1 MANNS
6 NNYADVNLENWGI
19 EKTPGNRDAELQAT
33 RFNFARYQLQRK
45 NHFQVQFLPSRY
57 DPSLVIDPELR
68 FMLKSFPLP
77 KETTEAQ
84 DINYFNQT
92 IKVAGKTTFD
102 NFTMVLRDSI
112 GFDVEQKFLNWRNR
126 VYDPRTGRMGL
137 AAMYK
142 LDAMVYEFTPNRD
155 YYRAW
160 KCEGCFPS
168 GVDYGDMDYD
178 DGGEKQISVT
188 ISVDRAY
195 RDDLQWNKNTQQL
208 EHIKGRAPVSDSPE
222 YDSSQS

>member
-1 MANNS
+1 MPAN
-6 NNYADVNLENWGI
+6 NNYADTDLSVYSI
-19 EKTPGNRDAELQAT
+19 EKTPNNRDAELQAT
-33 RFNFARYQLQRK
+33 RFNFAKVQLQRK
-45 NHFQVQFLPSRY
+45 NHFQIQFLPSRY
-57 DPSLVIDPELR
+57 DKTLNIDSELR
-68 FMLKSFPLP
+68 FMVKSFPLP

-92 IKVAGKTTFD
+92 IKVAGKTTFE

-142 LDAMVYEFTPNRD
+142 LDAIVYEFTPNRD

-178 DGGEKQISVT
+178 DGGEKQVSVT
-188 ISVDRAY
+188 LSVDRAY
-195 RDDLQWNKNTQQL
+195 RDDLQWNQNTQQL
-208 EHIKGRAPVSDSPE
+208 EHVVGTAPVSDSLE
-222 YDSSQS
+222 YDGSQS

>member
-1 MANNS
+1 MATN
-6 NNYADVNLENWGI
+6 NNYADTDLSVYSI
-19 EKTPGNRDAELQAT
+19 EKTPNNRDAELQAT
-33 RFNFARYQLQRK
+33 RFNFAKFQLQRK
-45 NHFQVQFLPSRY
+45 NHFQIQFLPSRY
-57 DPSLVIDPELR
+57 DKTLHIDSELR
-68 FMLKSFPLP
+68 FMVKSFPLP

-92 IKVAGKTTFD
+92 IKVAGKTTFE

-142 LDAMVYEFTPNRD
+142 LDAIVYEFTPNRD

-178 DGGEKQISVT
+178 DGGEKQVSVT
-188 ISVDRAY
+188 LSVDRAY
-195 RDDLQWNKNTQQL
+195 RDDLQWNSNTQQL
-208 EHIKGRAPVSDSPE
+208 DHVVGTAPVSDSLE
-222 YDSSQS
+222 YDGSQS

>member
-1 MANNS
+1 
-6 NNYADVNLENWGI
+6 
-19 EKTPGNRDAELQAT
+19 
-33 RFNFARYQLQRK
+33 
-45 NHFQVQFLPSRY
+45 
-57 DPSLVIDPELR
+57 
-68 FMLKSFPLP
+68 MLKSFPLP

-92 IKVAGKTTFD
+92 IKVAGKTTFES
-102 NFTMVLRDSI
+102 FTMVLRDSI
-112 GFDVEQKFLNWRNR
+112 GFDVERKFLDWRNR

-178 DGGEKQISVT
+178 DGGEKQIQVT
-188 ISVDRAY
+188 LSVDRAY
-195 RDDLQWNKNTQQL
+195 RDDLQWNKTSNKL
-208 EHIKGRAPVSDSPE
+208 ETKKGRAPASSDKE
-222 YDSSQS
+222 YDGGNS

>member
-1 MANNS
+1 MANND
-6 NNYADVNLENWGI
+6 YADLNLSSYDI
-19 EKTPGNRDAELQAT
+19 QATPDNKDAELQAT
-33 RFNFARYQLQRK
+33 RFNFAKFQLQRK
-45 NHFQVQFLPSRY
+45 NHFQVQFLPSKY
-57 DPSLVIDPELR
+57 DPSLSIDPELR

-92 IKVAGKTTFD
+92 IKVAGKTTFES
-102 NFTMVLRDSI
+102 FTMVLRDSI
-112 GFDVEQKFLNWRNR
+112 GFDVERKFLDWRNR

-178 DGGEKQISVT
+178 DGGEKQIQVT
-188 ISVDRAY
+188 LSVDRAY
-195 RDDLQWNKNTQQL
+195 RDDLQWNKVTNKL
-208 EHIKGRAPVSDSPE
+208 ESKQGQTPVSSE
-222 YDSSQS
+222 QTY

>member
-1 MANNS
+1 MP
-6 NNYADVNLENWGI
+6 NNYADTDLSAYDI
-19 EKTPGNRDAELQAT
+19 EKTPNNRDAELQAT
-33 RFNFARYQLQRK
+33 RFNFAKFQLQRK
-45 NHFQVQFLPSRY
+45 NHFQIQFLPSRY
-57 DPSLVIDPELR
+57 DSTLEIDSELR
-68 FMLKSFPLP
+68 FMVKNFPLP
-77 KETTEAQ
+77 KEATETN

-92 IKVAGKTTFD
+92 IKVAGKTTFE

-142 LDAMVYEFTPNRD
+142 LDAIVYEFTPNRD

-178 DGGEKQISVT
+178 DGGEKQVSVT
-188 ISVDRAY
+188 LSVDRAY
-195 RDDLQWNKNTQQL
+195 RDDLQWNQNTQQL
-208 EHIKGRAPVSDSPE
+208 EHIAGTAPISDSPE
-222 YDSSQS
+222 YDGSQS

>member
-1 MANNS
+1 MANND
-6 NNYADVNLENWGI
+6 YADLNLSSYDI
-19 EKTPGNRDAELQAT
+19 QATPDNKDAELQAT
-33 RFNFARYQLQRK
+33 RFNFAKFQLQRK
-45 NHFQVQFLPSRY
+45 NHFQVQFLPSKY
-57 DPSLVIDPELR
+57 DPSLSIDPELR

-92 IKVAGKTTFD
+92 IKVAGKTTFES
-102 NFTMVLRDSI
+102 FTMVLRDSI
-112 GFDVEQKFLNWRNR
+112 GFDVERKFLDWRDR

-178 DGGEKQISVT
+178 DGGEKQIQVT
-188 ISVDRAY
+188 LSVDRAY
-195 RDDLQWNKNTQQL
+195 RDDLQWNKTSNKL
-208 EHIKGRAPVSDSPE
+208 ETKKGRAPISDSPTYE
-222 YDSSQS
+222 GRNS

>member
-1 MANNS
+1 MPKS
-6 NNYADVNLENWGI
+6 DYADLNLSSYGLQA
-19 EKTPGNRDAELQAT
+19 TPNNTDAELQAT
-33 RFNFARYQLQRK
+33 RFNFAKFQLQRK
-45 NHFQVQFLPSRY
+45 NHFQVQFLPSPY
-57 DPSLVIDPELR
+57 DSTLSIDPELR

-92 IKVAGKTTFD
+92 IKVAGKTTFEA
-102 NFTMVLRDSI
+102 FTMVLRDTI
-112 GFDVEQKFLNWRNR
+112 GFDVERKFLDWRNR

-178 DGGEKQISVT
+178 DGGEKQIQVT
-188 ISVDRAY
+188 LSVDRAY
-195 RDDLQWNKNTQQL
+195 RDDLQWNKVTNKL
-208 EHIKGRAPVSDSPE
+208 ESKQGQTPVSSE
-222 YDSSQS
+222 QTY

>member
-1 MANNS
+1 MP
-6 NNYADVNLENWGI
+6 NNYADTDLSAYDI
-19 EKTPGNRDAELQAT
+19 EKTPNNRDAELQAT
-33 RFNFARYQLQRK
+33 RFNFAKFQLQRK
-45 NHFQVQFLPSRY
+45 NHFQIQFLPSRY
-57 DPSLVIDPELR
+57 DSTLEIDSELR
-68 FMLKSFPLP
+68 FMVKNFPLP
-77 KETTEAQ
+77 KETTETN

-92 IKVAGKTTFD
+92 IKVAGKTTFE

-142 LDAMVYEFTPNRD
+142 LDAIVYEFTPNRD

-178 DGGEKQISVT
+178 DGGEKQVSVT
-188 ISVDRAY
+188 LSVDRAY
-195 RDDLQWNKNTQQL
+195 RDDLQWNQNTQQL
-208 EHIKGRAPVSDSPE
+208 EHIAGTAPISDSPE
-222 YDSSQS
+222 YDGSQS

>member
-1 MANNS
+1 MPKS
-6 NNYADVNLENWGI
+6 DYADLNLSSYGLQA
-19 EKTPGNRDAELQAT
+19 TPNNTDAELQAT
-33 RFNFARYQLQRK
+33 RFNFAKFQLQRK
-45 NHFQVQFLPSRY
+45 NHFQVQFLPSPY
-57 DPSLVIDPELR
+57 DSTLSIDPELR

-92 IKVAGKTTFD
+92 IKVAGKTTFES
-102 NFTMVLRDSI
+102 FTMVLRDTI
-112 GFDVEQKFLNWRNR
+112 GFDVERKFLDWRNR

-178 DGGEKQISVT
+178 DGGEKQIQVT
-188 ISVDRAY
+188 LSVDRAY
-195 RDDLQWNKNTQQL
+195 RDDLQWNKVTNKL
-208 EHIKGRAPVSDSPE
+208 ESKQGQVPVSSE
-222 YDSSQS
+222 QTY

>member
-1 MANNS
+1 MADTNYKDLNLSSYDIQRTPDNN
-6 NNYADVNLENWGI
+6 
-19 EKTPGNRDAELQAT
+19 DAELQAT
-33 RFNFARYQLQRK
+33 RFNFAKYQLQRK
-45 NHFQVQFLPSRY
+45 NHFQVQFLPSKY
-57 DPSLVIDPELR
+57 DSTLSIDPELR
-68 FMLKSFPLP
+68 FMLKNFPLP
-77 KETTEAQ
+77 KETTEAP

-92 IKVAGKTTFD
+92 IKVAGKTTFE

-112 GFDVEQKFLNWRNR
+112 GFDVERRFLDWRNR

-160 KCEGCFPS
+160 KCEGCFPV

-188 ISVDRAY
+188 LSVDRAY
-195 RDDLQWNKNTQQL
+195 RDDLRWDSTAGKLVSKTGTTPANT
-208 EHIKGRAPVSDSPE
+208 ATN
-222 YDSSQS
+222 YDENS

>member
-1 MANNS
+1 MPKS
-6 NNYADVNLENWGI
+6 DYADLNLSSYGLQA
-19 EKTPGNRDAELQAT
+19 TPNNTDAELQAT
-33 RFNFARYQLQRK
+33 RFNFAKFQLQRK
-45 NHFQVQFLPSRY
+45 NHFQVQFLPSPY
-57 DPSLVIDPELR
+57 DSTLSIDPELR

-92 IKVAGKTTFD
+92 IKVAGKTTFES
-102 NFTMVLRDSI
+102 FTMVLRDTI
-112 GFDVEQKFLNWRNR
+112 GFDVERKFLDWRNR

-178 DGGEKQISVT
+178 DGGEKQIQVT
-188 ISVDRAY
+188 LSVDRAY
-195 RDDLQWNKNTQQL
+195 RDDLQWNKVTNKL
-208 EHIKGRAPVSDSPE
+208 ESKQGQTPVSSE
-222 YDSSQS
+222 QTY

>member
-1 MANNS
+1 MAD
-6 NNYADVNLENWGI
+6 YADIDLNKWGV
-19 EKTPGNRDAELQAT
+19 ERTPDNKDSELQAT
-33 RFNFARYQLQRK
+33 RFNFAKYQLQRK

-57 DPSLVIDPELR
+57 DPTLSIDPELR

-77 KETTEAQ
+77 KETTETN

-126 VYDPRTGRMGL
+126 VYDPRSGRMGL

-142 LDAMVYEFTPNRD
+142 LDAMVYEFTPNRE

-195 RDDLQWNKNTQQL
+195 RDDLKWDPVKKTL
-208 EHIKGRAPVSDSPE
+208 SHITGNAPVSDSE
-222 YDSSQS
+222 DYESSQS

>member
-1 MANNS
+1 MAD
-6 NNYADVNLENWGI
+6 NNYKSINLEDFNL
-19 EKTPGNRDAELQAT
+19 EKTPGNSDAELQAT
-33 RFNFARYQLQRK
+33 RFNFAKFQLQRK
-45 NHFQVQFLPSRY
+45 NHFQVQFLESPY
-57 DPSLVIDPELR
+57 DKTLKIDPELR

-92 IKVAGKTTFD
+92 IKVAGKTTFE

-137 AAMYK
+137 AATYK
-142 LDAMVYEFTPNRD
+142 LDAIVYEFTPNRD
-155 YYRAW
+155 YYRSW

-178 DGGEKQISVT
+178 DGGEKQIQVT
-188 ISVDRAY
+188 LSVDRAY
-195 RDDLQWNKNTQQL
+195 RNDLKWNPTTNSL
-208 EHIKGRAPVSDSPE
+208 DHISVPKAEEPANDNRE
-222 YDSSQS
+222 Y

>member
-1 MANNS
+1 MP
-6 NNYADVNLENWGI
+6 NNYADTDLSAYDI
-19 EKTPGNRDAELQAT
+19 EKTPNNRDAELQAT
-33 RFNFARYQLQRK
+33 RFNFAKFQLQRK
-45 NHFQVQFLPSRY
+45 NHFQIQFLPSRY
-57 DPSLVIDPELR
+57 DNTLEIDSELR
-68 FMLKSFPLP
+68 FMVKNFPLP
-77 KETTEAQ
+77 KETTETN

-92 IKVAGKTTFD
+92 IKVAGKTTFE

-142 LDAMVYEFTPNRD
+142 LDAIVYEFTPNRD

-178 DGGEKQISVT
+178 DGGEKQVSVT
-188 ISVDRAY
+188 LSVDRAY
-195 RDDLQWNKNTQQL
+195 RDDLQWNQNTQQL
-208 EHIKGRAPVSDSPE
+208 EHIAGTAPISDSPE
-222 YDSSQS
+222 YDGSQS

>member
-1 MANNS
+1 MPKS
-6 NNYADVNLENWGI
+6 DYADLNLSSYGLQA
-19 EKTPGNRDAELQAT
+19 TPNNTDAELQAT
-33 RFNFARYQLQRK
+33 RFNFAKFQLQRK
-45 NHFQVQFLPSRY
+45 NHFQVQFLPSPY
-57 DPSLVIDPELR
+57 DSTLSIDPELR

-77 KETTEAQ
+77 KESTEAQ

-92 IKVAGKTTFD
+92 IKVAGKTTFES
-102 NFTMVLRDSI
+102 FTMVLRDSI
-112 GFDVEQKFLNWRNR
+112 GFDVERKFLDWRNR

-178 DGGEKQISVT
+178 DGGEKQIQVT
-188 ISVDRAY
+188 LSVDRAY
-195 RDDLQWNKNTQQL
+195 RDDLQWNKTSNKL
-208 EHIKGRAPVSDSPE
+208 ETKKGIAPASSDKE
-222 YDSSQS
+222 YDGGNS

>member
-1 MANNS
+1 MANNKG
-6 NNYADVNLENWGI
+6 DVDLSVWGVQ
-19 EKTPGNRDAELQAT
+19 KTPNNKDTELQAT
-33 RFNFARYQLQRK
+33 RFNFAKYQLQRK

-57 DPSLVIDPELR
+57 DSTLSIDSELR

-77 KETTEAQ
+77 KENTETN

-92 IKVAGKTTFD
+92 IKVAGKTSFD

-142 LDAMVYEFTPNRD
+142 LDAIVYEFTPNRE
-155 YYRAW
+155 YYRSW
-160 KCEGCFPS
+160 KCEGCFPAS
-168 GVDYGDMDYD
+168 VDYGDMDYD
-178 DGGEKQISVT
+178 DGGEKQLSVT
-188 ISVDRAY
+188 LSVDRAY
-195 RDDLQWNKNTQQL
+195 RDDLVWDSKSQKLVKNSKLT
-208 EHIKGRAPVSDSPE
+208 APVTDAQE
-222 YDSSQS
+222 Y

>member
-1 MANNS
+1 MP
-6 NNYADVNLENWGI
+6 NNYADTDLSAYDI
-19 EKTPGNRDAELQAT
+19 EKTPNNRDAELQAT
-33 RFNFARYQLQRK
+33 RFNFAKFQLQRK
-45 NHFQVQFLPSRY
+45 NHFQIQFLPSRY
-57 DPSLVIDPELR
+57 DSTLEIDSELR
-68 FMLKSFPLP
+68 FMVKNFPLP
-77 KETTEAQ
+77 KETTETN

-92 IKVAGKTTFD
+92 IKVAGKTTFE

-142 LDAMVYEFTPNRD
+142 LDAIVYEFTPNRD

-178 DGGEKQISVT
+178 DGGEKQVCVT
-188 ISVDRAY
+188 LSVDRAY
-195 RDDLQWNKNTQQL
+195 RDDLRWNQNTQLL
-208 EHIKGRAPVSDSPE
+208 EHIAATAPISDSPE
-222 YDSSQS
+222 YVGSQS

>member
-1 MANNS
+1 MAS
-6 NNYADVNLENWGI
+6 NKGDVDLSVWGVQ
-19 EKTPGNRDAELQAT
+19 KTPNNKDTELQAT
-33 RFNFARYQLQRK
+33 RFNFAKYQLQRK

-57 DPSLVIDPELR
+57 DNTLSIDSELR

-77 KETTEAQ
+77 KENTETN

-92 IKVAGKTTFD
+92 IKVAGKTSFD

-142 LDAMVYEFTPNRD
+142 LDAIVYEFTPNRE
-155 YYRAW
+155 YYRSW
-160 KCEGCFPS
+160 KCEGCFPAS
-168 GVDYGDMDYD
+168 VDYGDMDYD
-178 DGGEKQISVT
+178 DGGEKQLSVT
-188 ISVDRAY
+188 LSVDRAY
-195 RDDLQWNKNTQQL
+195 RDDLGWDSKSQKLVKNSKLT
-208 EHIKGRAPVSDSPE
+208 APVTDAQE
-222 YDSSQS
+222 Y

>member
-1 MANNS
+1 MPKS
-6 NNYADVNLENWGI
+6 DYADLNLSSYGLQA
-19 EKTPGNRDAELQAT
+19 TPNNTDAELQAT
-33 RFNFARYQLQRK
+33 RFNFAKFQLQRK
-45 NHFQVQFLPSRY
+45 NHFQVQFLPSPY
-57 DPSLVIDPELR
+57 DSTLSIDPELR

-77 KETTEAQ
+77 KESTEAQ

-92 IKVAGKTTFD
+92 IKVAGKTTFES
-102 NFTMVLRDSI
+102 FTMVLRDSI
-112 GFDVEQKFLNWRNR
+112 GFDVERKFLDWRNR

-178 DGGEKQISVT
+178 DGGEKQIQVT
-188 ISVDRAY
+188 LSVDRAY
-195 RDDLQWNKNTQQL
+195 RDDLQWNKVTNKL
-208 EHIKGRAPVSDSPE
+208 ESKQGQTPVSSE
-222 YDSSQS
+222 QTY

>member
-1 MANNS
+1 MPKS
-6 NNYADVNLENWGI
+6 DYADLNLSSYGLQA
-19 EKTPGNRDAELQAT
+19 TPNNTDAELQAT
-33 RFNFARYQLQRK
+33 RFNFAKFQLQRK
-45 NHFQVQFLPSRY
+45 NHFQVQFLPSPY
-57 DPSLVIDPELR
+57 DSTLSIDPELR

-92 IKVAGKTTFD
+92 IKVAGKTTFEA
-102 NFTMVLRDSI
+102 FTMVLRDTI
-112 GFDVEQKFLNWRNR
+112 GFDVERKFLDWRNR

-178 DGGEKQISVT
+178 DGGEKQIQVT
-188 ISVDRAY
+188 LSVDRAY
-195 RDDLQWNKNTQQL
+195 RDDLQWNKVTNKL
-208 EHIKGRAPVSDSPE
+208 ESKQGQAPI
-222 YDSSQS
+222 SSEQTY